1 MSDPSSQPTQPL
13 TEGPCQPVYVHT
25 YGLDRETWEKLF
37 DRVADAAHALDESV
51 SCSGGNECALCVEQP
66 TREELYAELSRL
78 RAENTALR
86 EARDG
91 ECPRC
96 RFPMWSHDL
105 WKCIPWDMGEYVGDD
120 ELRREVVLRELN
132 QGALAG
138 MSSEVTVQAA
148 DLVLAALNR
157 YDAWRAE
164 PDPRALGLDHDGRD
178 R

>member
-13 TEGPCQPVYVHT
+13 TEREWERLGELVAGGHFDNEYRAVK
-25 YGLDRETWEKLF
+25 GLYEAVMRE
-37 DRVADAAHALDESV
+37 R
-51 SCSGGNECALCVEQP
+51 
-66 TREELYAELSRL
+66 AEVSRL

-96 RFPMWSHDL
+96 RFPVWSHDL
-105 WKCIPWDMGEYVGDD
+105 WKCIPWDMDKHVGDD

-138 MSSEVTVQAA
+138 MSSEVTDQAA

-164 PDPRALGLDHDGRD
+164 PDPRALGLDQDGSKGD
-178 R
+178 V